1 MKIDRKEFV
10 EVLEKVRPGIGGNV
24 LVPEFQYFQID
35 GSRIQTTDGTVV
47 ITAKFPLDT
56 GLNCSVPQEV
66 FRLLASLDA
75 EIVDLVVENDMLSVK
90 TSKLEGEFAVL
101 TPAKFKVLDT
111 VDAEDVKL
119 VDPELINDVVEGLG
133 FCRFAASKDKTSG
146 PRTGVQIN
154 GNTLFSTDRY
164 RVLKWNLD
172 GDTGIKS
179 SVPIKFIDILKRYQ
193 SRISQLSCLE
203 TIKTFVAALDDD
215 TCISTSLIDGEF
227 PKVLKY
233 FPDPSAEYKC
243 VEFENNLSFAIDRH
257 SGLLGAVDA
266 CDREMLVEAR
276 AGICTLTSQVP
287 EKSNLVEQVDV
298 EMVAGEEISF
308 SVNPIFLQEITS
320 RCSSFKYFTNG
331 LILFETKKFR
341 YVMRAVVT
349 PAEKVRLAKQAE
361 PETVN

>member
-24 LVPEFQYFQID
+24 LVPEHLYFQID
-35 GSRIQTTDGTVV
+35 GNRIQTTDGTVI

-75 EIVDLVVENDMLSVK
+75 EIVDLVVENDMLLVK

-101 TPAKFKVLDT
+101 TPAKFKVLGVTPDE
-111 VDAEDVKL
+111 EDVKL
-119 VDPELINDVVEGLG
+119 VDPELVNDVVEGLG

-146 PRTGVQIN
+146 ARTGVLIN
-154 GNTLFSTDRY
+154 GDTLFSTDRY

-172 GDTGIKS
+172 GDTGIKAS
-179 SVPIKFIDILKRYQ
+179 LPIKFIDILKRYQ
-193 SRISQLSCLE
+193 SSISQLSCLE
-203 TIKTFVAALDDD
+203 TLKTFVAALDDD
-215 TCISTSLIDGEF
+215 TYISTSIIDGEF
-227 PKVLKY
+227 PEVLKY

-243 VEFENNLSFAIDRH
+243 VEFENSLSLAIDRH
-257 SGLLGAVDA
+257 LGLLGAVDA
-266 CDREMLVEAR
+266 CDREILVEATD
-276 AGICTLTSQVP
+276 GICILTSQVP

-298 EMVAGEEISF
+298 EMVAGEAISF

-331 LILFETKKFR
+331 FILFETEKFR

-349 PAEKVRLAKQAE
+349 PAEKE
-361 PETVN
+361 